1 MQRATRLISA
11 IKLLGVVA
19 VLVNLLSAFP
29 TAAAQSQSIQGRQG
43 SASVSFATAITVIS
57 PLLYPSSL
65 AAGDLNHSGIPG
77 LAVVSAD
84 NNAPLVYALGKGNGR
99 FRQWRQN
106 DNVGYAPGFVLLADV
121 DGDGNLDAITTDI
134 GAGDLNVAFGDGKGH
149 LYGGRRLL
157 VDGVEST
164 YSVAVADL
172 NGDGIPD
179 IVGTTNNGIFVIS
192 GEGSGKFAKAVTFG
206 SGGDNPYGIAVGDL
220 NNDGIP
226 DLVVANWGQD
236 AGPYGNLAVLLG
248 KGDGTFAKPVTYH
261 AGIHPAE
268 LTLADLNEDGNL
280 DVAVTSNLGV
290 YVFLGKGDGTLS
302 PPKVY
307 HPGDYPSWVLSA
319 DFNGDGIP
327 DLAVANNTNPKPCHV
342 TILLGKG
349 DGTFQS
355 PIAFRVGDGPTGLI
369 TADFNHDGKPDLAT
383 LTGPSGITVLLNTT
397 QFPTQSPSH

>member
-1 MQRATRLISA
+1 
-11 IKLLGVVA
+11 
-19 VLVNLLSAFP
+19 
-29 TAAAQSQSIQGRQG
+29 
-43 SASVSFATAITVIS
+43 
-57 PLLYPSSL
+57 
-65 AAGDLNHSGIPG
+65 
-77 LAVVSAD
+77 
-84 NNAPLVYALGKGNGR
+84 
-99 FRQWRQN
+99 
-106 DNVGYAPGFVLLADV
+106 
-121 DGDGNLDAITTDI
+121 
-134 GAGDLNVAFGDGKGH
+134 
-149 LYGGRRLL
+149 
-157 VDGVEST
+157 
-164 YSVAVADL
+164 
-172 NGDGIPD
+172 
-179 IVGTTNNGIFVIS
+179 
-192 GEGSGKFAKAVTFG
+192 
-206 SGGDNPYGIAVGDL
+206 L

-327 DLAVANNTNPKPCHV
+327 DLAVANNTNPKRCHV

-349 DGTFQS
+349 DGTFQL

-383 LTGPSGITVLLNTT
+383 LTGPLGITVLLNTT
-397 QFPTQSPSH
+397 PFAAPPHSH